1 MDSLTVS
8 TALIN
13 ATSENT
19 LTPAMATVL
28 YVVSDHVDSLRL
40 KAVPV
45 EGLWIRMPSAR
56 LRGTGGRN
64 DNIWLRK
71 CLERL
76 QTIRMGGEYRGD
88 PWGAVMISQFRITEG
103 GTVCEILLPPA
114 AVEVLCAP
122 ETFAKIEAHAA
133 YKLQGASRRLYV
145 ALADK
150 KRMAQDHWTFPL
162 DELRGVLGAK
172 NKKSYQRWN
181 NFKHW
186 VLEPA
191 VEAINDFGTVK
202 IRMTPEKTG
211 KSIDRVRFEW
221 SWKSLDEIRVTDE
234 ENERHET
241 ARHRTS
247 DGTAPPLTLSEPA
260 MILHGQIAE
269 AKWNSWFAQCMFSD
283 DSNHNVTVSAPSTF
297 VAEYIRSN
305 FASEIGHTVERL
317 GLKTLKIVADENN
330 LIEP

>member
-1 MDSLTVS
+1 MS

-162 DELRGVLGAK
+162 DELRGVLGAN

-202 IRMTPEKTG
+202 IRMTYGAVDFSFKGDLVCRKWPAPCGTG
-211 KSIDRVRFEW
+211 HHSKFAISQVT
-221 SWKSLDEIRVTDE
+221 LDCALILAK
-234 ENERHET
+234 N
-241 ARHRTS
+241 
-247 DGTAPPLTLSEPA
+247 LSTP
-260 MILHGQIAE
+260 
-269 AKWNSWFAQCMFSD
+269 
-283 DSNHNVTVSAPSTF
+283 SAS
-297 VAEYIRSN
+297 S
-305 FASEIGHTVERL
+305 
-317 GLKTLKIVADENN
+317 
-330 LIEP
+330 